1 MIKLHKTNK
10 TAEADVEESIRMEE
24 GIDDIDDIKA
34 EKTPLLVS
42 RKCWEY
48 QNNTISSLVRLKK
61 STSSKIAT

>member
-1 MIKLHKTNK
+1 M
-10 TAEADVEESIRMEE
+10 EESIRMEE
-24 GIDDIDDIKA
+24 GIDDRDDIKA

-61 STSSKIAT
+61 STSSKIAS